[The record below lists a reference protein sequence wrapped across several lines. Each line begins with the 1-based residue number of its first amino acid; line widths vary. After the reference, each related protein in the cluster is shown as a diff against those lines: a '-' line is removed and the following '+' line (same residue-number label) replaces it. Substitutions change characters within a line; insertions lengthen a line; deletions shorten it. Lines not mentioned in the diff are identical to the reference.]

1 MVLDIIMEVKRK
13 LSKKRI
19 ILLCFGIF
27 TLITGVMCYVYF
39 GAEHIQR
46 RIIEKICN
54 KVIVHEAEL
63 FEIAENCQDGTYELD
78 YYKDLNDEKID
89 RLFKDFN
96 ILRISKRSD
105 GDVVFI
111 VSFSQIN
118 LPLLNKKYGG
128 GFYYSEDDTPLD
140 IGLHYLGK
148 EETLYL
154 DGISFSGDARY
165 WYKTERITD
174 NWWFYETKTVYE
186 YEKKK

>member
-1 MVLDIIMEVKRK
+1 MK
-13 LSKKRI
+13 
-19 ILLCFGIF
+19 
-27 TLITGVMCYVYF
+27 
-39 GAEHIQR
+39 
-46 RIIEKICN
+46 
-54 KVIVHEAEL
+54 
-63 FEIAENCQDGTYELD
+63 
-78 YYKDLNDEKID
+78 KID

-96 ILRISKRSD
+96 ILEISKRPD

-140 IGLHYLGK
+140 IGIRYLGK
-148 EETLYL
+148 EETEYL

-174 NWWFYETKTVYE
+174 NWWFYETKTEYE
-186 YEKKK
+186 YEK